1 MNLTPGGG
9 ARPRVLVTRPLPGNL
24 VERLEALA
32 EVTLLPGPDAPTEDQ
47 LAAALPGHDVC
58 ISMLTD
64 PLCEP
69 VLRAAS
75 GDSHHPLRLI
85 AQVAVGLDNL
95 DLEAASQCG
104 ILVSHTPGV
113 LTDATADLTFALILA
128 TCRRIVEADRFVR
141 DGHWSRWSLD
151 LMTGVELR
159 GARLG
164 IIGMGR
170 IGSAVARRALPFG
183 MEVVYNN
190 RRPLTAK
197 SEEQSAAR
205 YLPRVELLNT
215 CDVVSL
221 HAPLTAETRGMLGLP
236 ELMSMKPGAVLINTS
251 RGALIQEDAL
261 AEALDRGPLRAVGLD
276 VYQDEPHVPPAL
288 LDRKDVVLLPH
299 IGSATEATRLRMATM
314 ATEAAEAWLRDA
326 PVPYLFAQDDS
337 ASTAGP

>member
-1 MNLTPGGG
+1 MSGTPGGG
-9 ARPRVLVTRPLPGNL
+9 ARPRVLVTRPLPGGL
-24 VERLEALA
+24 LQRLEGLA
-32 EVTLLPGPDAPTEDQ
+32 EVTLLPGPDAPSEDE
-47 LAAALPGHDVC
+47 LAGALPGHDVC

-64 PLCEP
+64 PLGEP

-75 GDSHHPLRLI
+75 GHPHHPLGMI
-85 AQVAVGLDNL
+85 AQVAVGLDNV
-95 DLEAASQCG
+95 DLHTASQCG

-164 IIGMGR
+164 IVGMGR
-170 IGSAVARRALPFG
+170 IGSAVARRARPFG

-190 RRPLTAK
+190 RHPLAVEREK
-197 SEEQSAAR
+197 ELAAR
-205 YLPRVELLNT
+205 YLPLVELLAT
-215 CDVVSL
+215 SDVVSL
-221 HAPLTAETRGMLGLP
+221 HTPLTAETRGMLGSP

-251 RGALIQEDAL
+251 RGPLVAEESLAGALQD
-261 AEALDRGPLRAVGLD
+261 GPLRAVGLD
-276 VYQDEPHVPPAL
+276 VYQDEPRVPPSL
-288 LDRKDVVLLPH
+288 LEREDVVLLPH

-314 ATEAAEAWLRDA
+314 ATDAAEAWLKGA
-326 PVPYLFAQDDS
+326 PVPYL
-337 ASTAGP
+337 ASRKD